1 MRLGMLLRLWRR
13 RQGFTLRA
21 AAERVGIHP
30 STLARVEHG
39 EQMHGDT
46 LATLLL
52 WVLGREE
59 WPVNETLAFASED
72 AAAAAPQSAAECST
86 ERFEDLEQFAG
97 EAAAIAAEESADEA
111 GRPAAPQVA
120 QEPEAGAELPV
131 HALDQD
137 AALRDLR
144 PAGS

>member
-13 RQGFTLRA
+13 RQCLTLRA

-30 STLARVEHG
+30 STLARVEQG
-39 EQMHGDT
+39 EQMHGET
-46 LATLLL
+46 LATILL

-59 WPVNETLAFASED
+59 RPANETFTLEAENAS
-72 AAAAAPQSAAECST
+72 AAAPQGAAGCST

-97 EAAAIAAEESADEA
+97 EASAIAAEQSADEA
-111 GRPAAPQVA
+111 GRPAPAAVA
-120 QEPEAGAELPV
+120 DEPEAGAESSV
-131 HALDQD
+131 HAVDQD
-137 AALRDLR
+137 PAVRDLR